1 MSISPSAAIARH
13 LATPL
18 AQALRALF
26 VKLDHT
32 VPTTRPIKAYVAGGI
47 AVHLYTGARV
57 THDVDAEFDAARLYL
72 PETSV
77 PIGDAAAGDTLF
89 LDLNYNPA
97 FALLH
102 ADHQEAALPLDLGT
116 QGFLPHVLHP
126 LDLSTSKLTRWA
138 EIDRADIDA
147 LAHAGLI
154 DADGLAR
161 RAEEALAGLVT
172 DPRFVV
178 LNIRDAV
185 ARVRAIEA
193 TRRQRLTDP

>member
-1 MSISPSAAIARH
+1 M
-13 LATPL
+13 
-18 AQALRALF
+18 
-26 VKLDHT
+26 
-32 VPTTRPIKAYVAGGI
+32 AGGI

-57 THDVDAEFDAARLYL
+57 THDVDVEFDAARLSL

-97 FALLH
+97 FDLLH
-102 ADHQEAALPLDLGT
+102 ADHQDAALPIDLGT
-116 QGFLPHVLHP
+116 QRFLPHVLHP
-126 LDLSTSKLTRWA
+126 LDLATSKLTRWA

-161 RAEEALAGLVT
+161 RAE
-172 DPRFVV
+172 
-178 LNIRDAV
+178 
-185 ARVRAIEA
+185 
-193 TRRQRLTDP
+193 